1 MSGTPHNRF
10 SDDIRMSA
18 MSAVIVQRR
27 PVKAVAAEHG
37 VDPHTL
43 RTWLCG
49 RRGEYLKPP
58 RGQAASLVP
67 ARRCLGHSESSADG
81 RCPAIFRP
89 ESRVMFLC
97 PTCRRKGSGA
107 MI

>member
-10 SDDIRMSA
+10 PDDIRMSA
-18 MSAVIVQRR
+18 MAAVLVHKRR
-27 PVKAVAAEHG
+27 VADAAAEHG
-37 VDPHTL
+37 VGVKTL
-43 RTWLCG
+43 ATWLCG
-49 RRGEYLKPP
+49 RRGEYLRPP

-97 PTCRRKGSGA
+97 RECRGKASGVL
-107 MI
+107 